1 MHVKTPW
8 IYSPK
13 FDLSAIIGPPVVIT
27 AVVLIWG
34 SKLSQISQTPIWL
47 WILLVLGIDVAHVYS
62 SLFRT
67 YFDKDEFQKRRT
79 LYTVVP
85 VVCWLSGVAL
95 YAMFGSTVF
104 WSCIAYFA
112 IYHFVRQQYGFLML
126 YRRGEPVGDLSYRI
140 DQVAIYMATVYPL
153 VYWHT
158 YPRNFQWFSD
168 FDVIHIPSIWPE
180 LICRAIYVLAI
191 GAFLVKEGNRW
202 RVTGNLNLGKCLLL
216 IATAAAWGT
225 GIILFNGDLPFTL
238 INIISHGVPYIALI
252 WIYQYR
258 KRANKVYAENRFLR
272 FFQLKYIPL
281 YVVALFT
288 FAYFEE
294 GIWDRAVWR
303 EHANVFGQF
312 YIPASATMLILLV
325 PLLTMPQ
332 VTHYVLDAFIW
343 RVNKKGKEE
352 VRAVIG

>member
-1 MHVKTPW
+1 MRISTPW
-8 IYSPK
+8 IYSPR
-13 FDLSAIIGPPVVIT
+13 FDLSAIIGPPVAVTAIVLVWGRSLTAIT
-27 AVVLIWG
+27 E
-34 SKLSQISQTPIWL
+34 TPPWL
-47 WILLVLGIDVAHVYS
+47 WVLLVLGIDVAHVYS

-67 YFDKDEFQKRRT
+67 YFDRFEFQRRRT
-79 LYTVVP
+79 LYLTVP
-85 VVCWLSGVAL
+85 VACWASGVAI
-95 YAMFGSTVF
+95 YALWGPGLF
-104 WSCIAYFA
+104 WSLVAYFA

-126 YRRGEPVGDLSYRI
+126 YRRGEPTGDLSYRI

-168 FDVIHIPSIWPE
+168 FDVVRIPSVWPE
-180 LICRAIYVLAI
+180 LVCRAVYVLAL
-191 GAFLVKEGNRW
+191 GAFAVKEAHRW
-202 RVTGNLNLGKCLLL
+202 RTTGAVNAGKCLLL
-216 IATAAAWGT
+216 IVTAAAWGT

-238 INIISHGVPYIALI
+238 INIVSHGVPYMALI

-258 KRANKVYAENRFLR
+258 KRTSTAHTGNRLLA

-281 YVVALFT
+281 YLIALVAL
-288 FAYFEE
+288 AYIEE
-294 GIWDRAVWR
+294 GVWDWFVWR
-303 EHANVFGQF
+303 EHADIFGPF
-312 YIPASATMLILLV
+312 HMTLSATALMLLV

-352 VRAVIG
+352 VRAVMG

>member
-1 MHVKTPW
+1 MRVSSPW

-13 FDLSAIIGPPVVIT
+13 FDLSAIIGPPVAIT

-34 SKLSQISQTPIWL
+34 GKLATISDTPPWL
-47 WILLVLGIDVAHVYS
+47 WVLLVLGVDVAHVYS

-67 YFDKDEFQKRRT
+67 YFDGDEFRRRRT
-79 LYTVVP
+79 LYIAVP
-85 VVCWLSGVAL
+85 ILCWVLGVGL
-95 YAMFGSTVF
+95 YAALGATVF
-104 WSCIAYFA
+104 WSGVAYFA

-168 FDVIHIPSIWPE
+168 FDVVHIPVVWPE
-180 LICRAIYVLAI
+180 YTCRVLYVLSI
-191 GAFLVKEGNRW
+191 GAFFVKEVYRW
-202 RVTGNLNLGKCLLL
+202 YKTGNVNAGKVLLL
-216 IATAAAWGT
+216 TATAAAWGT
-225 GIILFNGDLPFTL
+225 GIILYNGDLTFTL
-238 INIISHGVPYIALI
+238 INIISHGIPYMALI

-258 KRANKVYAENRFLR
+258 KRANSANASNRFLR
-272 FFQLKYIPL
+272 FFQLKYIPV
-281 YVVALFT
+281 YIVALMA

-294 GIWDRAVWR
+294 GIWDWFVWR
-303 EHANVFGQF
+303 EHADIFGSF
-312 YIPASATMLILLV
+312 HMSASATAMILLV

-332 VTHYVLDAFIW
+332 ITHYVLDAFIW
-343 RVNKKGKEE
+343 RVNKRGNEE
-352 VRAVIG
+352 VRAVMG